1 MGPGGALFV
10 FGIVVRLSRDSACTK
25 NTTAN
30 IITSQKIERA
40 AAFNLF
46 IVLILFC
53 ASVPNFGLH

>member
-1 MGPGGALFV
+1 MFA
-10 FGIVVRLSRDSACTK
+10 RLSPDSACTK

-40 AAFNLF
+40 AAFILF

-53 ASVPNFGLH
+53 ASVPDFGFD